1 MFYFLSKVLFYVFMP
16 LPLVV
21 IAICIS
27 IFSKNQKRKKRC
39 LWVGLGLIMIFGNG
53 FLANEA
59 MLQWEVPPTDPITIT
74 QPFDFGII
82 LTGGMILNKESTST
96 EIFPDKSADRFIQP
110 LRLYKAGKLKKI
122 LISGGITDLT
132 IIKKDVINETI
143 KVAQLLEELGV
154 KKEDILLET
163 KARNTR
169 ENALYSIKILKK
181 NSQLGARFILFT
193 SAFHLRRANECFEKA
208 GMKVTPFGTT
218 YYAKA
223 RSYTINNL
231 ILPREEN
238 MDITYHFVHE
248 IMGYLVYKIMGYC

>member
-16 LPLVV
+16 LSLVV
-21 IAICIS
+21 IAICVS
-27 IFSKNQKRKKRC
+27 IFSKNQKLKKRC
-39 LWVGLGLIMIFGNG
+39 LWVSLGLIMIFGNG

-59 MLQWEVPPTDPITIT
+59 MIQWEVPPTDPATIT
-74 QPFDFGII
+74 QPFDVGII
-82 LTGGMILNKESTST
+82 LTGGMILNKEQTQT

-122 LISGGITDLT
+122 LISGGNTDLT
-132 IIKKDVINETI
+132 IIRKDVTNETL

-169 ENALYSIKILKK
+169 ENALYSVEILKK
-181 NSQLGARFILFT
+181 NPQLGNRYTVFT
-193 SAFHLRRANECFEKA
+193 SAFHLRRAKGCFEKA
-208 GMKVTPFGTT
+208 GLKVTPYGTA

-223 RSYTINNL
+223 RSFTINNM

-238 MDITYHFVHE
+238 MDISYHFVHE
-248 IMGYLVYKIMGYC
+248 IMGYVVYKIMGYC

>member
-1 MFYFLSKVLFYVFMP
+1 MP

-27 IFSKNQKRKKRC
+27 IFSNNQKRKKCC
-39 LWVGLGLIMIFGNG
+39 LWLGLGLIMIFGNG

-59 MLQWEVPPTDPITIT
+59 MLQWEVSPTDPISIT
-74 QPFDFGII
+74 QPFDVGII
-82 LTGGMILNKESTST
+82 LTGGMILNKESTPT
-96 EIFPDKSADRFIQP
+96 EIFTDKSADRFIQP

-122 LISGGITDLT
+122 LISGGNTDLT
-132 IIKKDVINETI
+132 IIRKDVINETL

-169 ENALYSIKILKK
+169 ENALYSIEILKK
-181 NSQLGARFILFT
+181 NPQLGNRYALFS
-193 SAFHLRRANECFEKA
+193 SAFHLRRAEGCFEKA
-208 GMKVTPFGTT
+208 GMKVTPYGTT

-223 RSYTINNL
+223 RSFTINNL
-231 ILPREEN
+231 ILPGEEN
-238 MDITYHFVHE
+238 MNISYHFIHE
-248 IMGYLVYKIMGYC
+248 IMGYVVYKIMGYC

>member
-16 LPLVV
+16 LSLVV

-39 LWVGLGLIMIFGNG
+39 LWIALGLIMFFGNG

-59 MLQWEVPPTDPITIT
+59 MIQWEVLPTDPVTII
-74 QPFDFGII
+74 QPFDVGII

-122 LISGGITDLT
+122 LISGGNTDLT
-132 IIKKDVINETI
+132 IIRKDVTNETK

-154 KKEDILLET
+154 KKEDVLLET
-163 KARNTR
+163 KAQNTR
-169 ENALYSIKILKK
+169 ENALYSIDILMK
-181 NSQLGARFILFT
+181 NPQLGNRYALFT
-193 SAFHLRRANECFEKA
+193 SAFHLRRAKGCFEKA
-208 GMKVTPFGTT
+208 GLKVTPYGTT

-223 RSYTINNL
+223 RSFTINNL

-238 MDITYHFVHE
+238 MDISYYFVHE
-248 IMGYLVYKIMGYC
+248 IMGYVVYKIMGYC

>member
-1 MFYFLSKVLFYVFMP
+1 MP

-27 IFSKNQKRKKRC
+27 IFSKNQKRKKRS

-59 MLQWEVPPTDPITIT
+59 MLQWEVPSTDPITIT
-74 QPFDFGII
+74 QPFDVGII
-82 LTGGMILNKESTST
+82 LTGGMILNKESTPT
-96 EIFPDKSADRFIQP
+96 EIFPDKTADRFIQP

-122 LISGGITDLT
+122 LISGGITDLK
-132 IIKKDVINETI
+132 IIREDVTNETL

-181 NSQLGARFILFT
+181 NPQLGNHYVLFT
-193 SAFHLRRANECFEKA
+193 SAFHLRRAKECFEKA
-208 GMKVTPFGTT
+208 GLKVTPFGTA

-223 RSYTINNL
+223 RSLTINNL

-238 MDITYHFVHE
+238 MDISYHFVHE
-248 IMGYLVYKIMGYC
+248 IIGYMVYKIMGYC

>member
-1 MFYFLSKVLFYVFMP
+1 MP
-16 LPLVV
+16 IPLVV

-39 LWVGLGLIMIFGNG
+39 LWVGLGLIMFFGNG

-59 MLQWEVPPTDPITIT
+59 MLQWEVPPIDPVTII
-74 QPFDFGII
+74 QPFDVGII
-82 LTGGMILNKESTST
+82 LTGGMILNKESTPT
-96 EIFPDKSADRFIQP
+96 EIFPDKSADRFLQP

-122 LISGGITDLT
+122 LISGGNTDLK
-132 IIKKDVINETI
+132 IIREDVTNETL

-169 ENALYSIKILKK
+169 ENALYSIEILKK
-181 NSQLGARFILFT
+181 NPPLGNHYVLFT

-208 GMKVTPFGTT
+208 GLKVTPYGTT

-223 RSYTINNL
+223 RSFTINNL

-238 MDITYHFVHE
+238 MDISYHFVHE
-248 IMGYLVYKIMGYC
+248 IMGYVVYKIMGYC

>member
-1 MFYFLSKVLFYVFMP
+1 MP
-16 LPLVV
+16 IPLVV
-21 IAICIS
+21 MAILYS
-27 IFSKNQKRKKRC
+27 IFSKKPQRKKRA
-39 LWVGLGLIMIFGNG
+39 LWTAFALIMIFGNG

-59 MLQWEVPPTDPITIT
+59 MIQWEVPATDPVTIT
-74 QPFDFGII
+74 EPFDVGII
-82 LTGGMILNKESTST
+82 LTGGMILNKESSPT

-122 LISGGITDLT
+122 LISGGITSLT
-132 IIKKDVINETI
+132 IIKKDVNDETL

-169 ENALYSIKILKK
+169 ENALYSVEILKK
-181 NSQLGARFILFT
+181 NPQLGNRYALFT
-193 SAFHLRRANECFEKA
+193 SAFHLRRATQCFEKA
-208 GMKVTPFGTT
+208 GQKVTPYGTS
-218 YYAKA
+218 YYGKA

-238 MDITYHFVHE
+238 MDIFYHFVHE
-248 IMGYLVYKIMGYC
+248 VMGYMVYKIMGYC

>member
-1 MFYFLSKVLFYVFMP
+1 MFYFLSKVLFYIFMP
-16 LPLVV
+16 IPLVV

-27 IFSKNQKRKKRC
+27 IFSKNQKRKKRY
-39 LWVGLGLIMIFGNG
+39 LWVALGLIMIFGNG

-74 QPFDFGII
+74 QPFDVGII
-82 LTGGMILNKESTST
+82 LTGGMILNKESTPT
-96 EIFPDKSADRFIQP
+96 EIFPDKTADRFIQP

-122 LISGGITDLT
+122 LISGGNTNLT
-132 IIKKDVINETI
+132 ILRKDVTNETL

-169 ENALYSIKILKK
+169 ENALYCIEILKK
-181 NSQLGARFILFT
+181 NPQLGNRYLLFT
-193 SAFHLRRANECFEKA
+193 SAFHLRRAVECFKKA

-223 RSYTINNL
+223 RSFTINNL

-238 MDITYHFVHE
+238 MDISYHFVHE
-248 IMGYLVYKIMGYC
+248 IMGYVIYKIMGYC

>member
-16 LPLVV
+16 LPMVV

-27 IFSKNQKRKKRC
+27 IFSKNQKRKKHS
-39 LWVGLGLIMIFGNG
+39 LWVALGLIMIFGNG

-59 MLQWEVPPTDPITIT
+59 MLQWEVPPTDPISIT
-74 QPFDFGII
+74 QPFDVGII
-82 LTGGMILNKESTST
+82 LTGGMILNKESTQT

-122 LISGGITDLT
+122 LISGGNTDLT
-132 IIKKDVINETI
+132 IIRKDVTNETQ

-169 ENALYSIKILKK
+169 ENALYSIEILTK
-181 NSQLGARFILFT
+181 NPQLGNSYVLFT
-193 SAFHLRRANECFEKA
+193 SAFHLRRADECFVKA
-208 GMKVTPFGTT
+208 GLKVTPYGTT

-223 RSYTINNL
+223 RSFTINNL

-238 MDITYHFVHE
+238 MDISYHFVHE
-248 IMGYLVYKIMGYC
+248 IMGYVVYKIMGYC

>member
-1 MFYFLSKVLFYVFMP
+1 MP

-39 LWVGLGLIMIFGNG
+39 LWVSLGLIMIFGNG

-74 QPFDFGII
+74 QPFEVGII
-82 LTGGMILNKESTST
+82 LTGGMILNKESTPN
-96 EIFPDKSADRFIQP
+96 EIFPDKTADRFIQP

-122 LISGGITDLT
+122 LISGGITDLK
-132 IIKKDVINETI
+132 IIRSDVTNETL

-154 KKEDILLET
+154 RKEDILLEV

-169 ENALYSIKILKK
+169 ENALYCFEILKK
-181 NSQLGARFILFT
+181 NPQLGTHYALFT
-193 SAFHLRRANECFEKA
+193 SAFHLRRATKCFEKV
-208 GMKVTPFGTT
+208 GIKITPFGTT

-223 RSYTINNL
+223 RSFTIHNL

-238 MDITYHFVHE
+238 MDISYHFIHE
-248 IMGYLVYKIMGYC
+248 TMGYLVYKIMGYC

>member
-1 MFYFLSKVLFYVFMP
+1 MP

-27 IFSKNQKRKKRC
+27 IFSKNQKLKKRC

-59 MLQWEVPPTDPITIT
+59 MLRWEVPPTDPINIT
-74 QPFDFGII
+74 QPFDVGII
-82 LTGGMILNKESTST
+82 LTGGMILNKESTLN
-96 EIFPDKSADRFIQP
+96 EIFTDKSADRFIQP
-110 LRLYKAGKLKKI
+110 LRLYKTGKLRKI
-122 LISGGITDLT
+122 LISGGNTDL
-132 IIKKDVINETI
+132 IIIRKDVTNETL

-169 ENALYSIKILKK
+169 ENALYSIEILKK
-181 NSQLGARFILFT
+181 NPQLGNHYALFT
-193 SAFHLRRANECFEKA
+193 SAFHLHRAEECFEKA
-208 GMKVTPFGTT
+208 GMNVIPYGTT

-223 RSYTINNL
+223 RSFTINNL

-238 MDITYHFVHE
+238 MDISYHFVHE